1 MHQPPT
7 TLQVDGADLRQRRM
21 AAGVEISELAAAA
34 GISRRYL
41 SHLETGTRSRMRPAP
56 HKRLF
61 AALAAAEQRS
71 LAPLEGPHKKE

>member
-7 TLQVDGADLRQRRM
+7 TQVDGADLRRRRM

-61 AALAAAEQRS
+61 AALEAAEQ
-71 LAPLEGPHKKE
+71 APLTPHEGPNKKE